1 MNMNSLNKDIS
12 KRVNTLFSRL
22 KPRPL
27 PQKRTYI
34 SIGENTDEF
43 NSYLLNS
50 RYDRAPFED
59 LRYYRYKDPMV
70 FTGIN
75 LLVQAIIGTGFFTY
89 PGPAFTKES
98 EICTK
103 IIINKTFKPHLGMA
117 IGDALGYGDGYLEL
131 IWAGN
136 NLVDSAYINPDTIE
150 PKWDKKG
157 KITRYEQITDKYQN
171 KKVILRPDQVMHL
184 KFWSIE
190 DNIHGIGLIE
200 PMLHRLY
207 SKRSSEKSSDEAID
221 KYSNPSLHG
230 TLKEAEDKDLKDL
243 HKDLINFKR
252 TSVFSSTD
260 NLEIKLIGEK
270 KNFPDFSPIYENI
283 LDSISGCL
291 RVPKETLLPK
301 GKNLN
306 RSSLEFLIKQSE
318 KELVQLQQTVSSVI
332 ELQIFTNACI
342 RKGLFNIPDLGWNTL
357 SIDNEKERA
366 EINNYK
372 ISYLTEAVRAGLI
385 SREVGAKAVKKALA
399 IEDTNV

>member
-1 MNMNSLNKDIS
+1 MDFNSLNKSIS
-12 KRVNTLFSRL
+12 QNIRRAYYKLT
-22 KPRPL
+22 PRPNS
-27 PQKRTYI
+27 PKRTYI
-34 SIGENTDEF
+34 SIGENTEDF
-43 NSYLLNS
+43 NSYLLNN
-50 RYDRAPFED
+50 RYERAPYQD
-59 LRYYRYKDPMV
+59 LRFYRYKDPMV
-70 FTGIN
+70 YTGIN
-75 LLVQAIIGTGFFTY
+75 LLVQAIIGNGFFTI
-89 PGPAFTKES
+89 PGPAFTREG
-98 EICTK
+98 EVCTK
-103 IIINKTFKPHLGMA
+103 IITNKNFKPQLKNV

-131 IWAGN
+131 IWVGDTIVN
-136 NLVDSAYINPDTIE
+136 TAYINPDTME

-157 KITRYEQITDKYQN
+157 KILRYEQIVDKYQS
-171 KKVILRPDQVMHL
+171 KKVILQPNQVMHL

-207 SKRSSEKSSDEAID
+207 SKRSAEKSSDEAID

-230 TLKEAEDKDLKDL
+230 TLKEGEDKDLKDL
-243 HKDLINFKR
+243 HKDLENFKR
-252 TSVFSSTD
+252 SSVFTSSD
-260 NLEIKLIGEK
+260 NIEIKLIGEK

-318 KELVQLQQTVSSVI
+318 KEIVQLQQTVSSTV
-332 ELQIFTNACI
+332 ELQIFTHACTK
-342 RKGLFNIPDLGWNTL
+342 KGLFNIPDLGWNTL

-372 ISYLTEAVRAGLI
+372 INYITEAVRTGLLT
-385 SREVGAKAVKKALA
+385 REEGAKAARKALA
-399 IEDTNV
+399 IEDSNV

>member
-1 MNMNSLNKDIS
+1 MKLSSLNRDIS
-12 KRVNTLFSRL
+12 KKVNIMFNRF

-27 PQKRTYI
+27 PKKRTYV
-34 SIGENTDEF
+34 SMGENTEDF
-43 NSYLLNS
+43 NSYLLTSSYN
-50 RYDRAPFED
+50 RAPFED
-59 LRYYRYKDPMV
+59 LQYYRYKDPMV

-75 LLVQAIIGTGFFTY
+75 LLVQAILGTGFFTV

-103 IIINKTFKPHLGMA
+103 IITSKTFKPNLRKT

-136 NLVDSAYINPDTIE
+136 NIVDTAYINPDTIE

-157 KITRYEQITDKYQN
+157 KIIRYEQTINKYQS
-171 KKVILRPDQVMHL
+171 KTIILRPDQVMHL

-207 SKRSSEKSSDEAID
+207 SKRSAEKSSDEAID

-230 TLKEAEDKDLKDL
+230 TLKEAEEKDLEDL
-243 HKDLINFKR
+243 HKDLKNFKR
-252 TSVFSSTD
+252 TSIISSTD

-270 KNFPDFSPIYENI
+270 KNFPDFTPIFENI

-318 KELVQLQQTVSSVI
+318 KEIVQLQQTVSSSI

-342 RKGLFNIPDLGWNTL
+342 RRGLFNIPDLGWNTL

-385 SREVGAKAVKKALA
+385 TREEGSKAVKKALA